1 VMLARDDGVSRLYI
15 SAQNGHLDVVKV
27 LLEAGGRELVMLTR
41 PDGASCLS
49 IARPANQEEGC
60 WVPQMECQNAGLSSN
75 GAVTGIATR
84 CTGLGTWPLS
94 LQRQCQRRRGSS
106 RSAEADARS

>member
-1 VMLARDDGVSRLYI
+1 MVEA
-15 SAQNGHLDVVKV
+15 
-27 LLEAGGRELVMLTR
+27 LLEGGGRELLLLTR

-60 WVPQMECQNAGLSSN
+60 RVPQMECQNAGFSSN

-84 CTGLGTWPLS
+84 VYWAWYLATFFAAAMPAAQGLITIS
-94 LQRQCQRRRGSS
+94 GSGCS
-106 RSAEADARS
+106 EPSITTRTLHIY